1 MYNIEIMDDFAG
13 KSENETMRVI
23 PNITDTLICLK
34 IFDTVNP
41 KFEFNVCACR
51 KILAII
57 IIYDVSP
64 GKFLI
69 NILCSH
75 SNKR

>member
-1 MYNIEIMDDFAG
+1 MSVVFDMYNIEIMDDFAG

-23 PNITDTLICLK
+23 PNITDILICLK

-57 IIYDVSP
+57 LYTMWVQAS
-64 GKFLI
+64 F
-69 NILCSH
+69 
-75 SNKR
+75 